1 MKRLAVPLL
10 ITLTLGACAYFQ
22 KNPDAGDPV
31 VDKTTTRSVEDVIQ
45 CLTVQA
51 SMHHASFSTKPL
63 PEGSMLDF
71 GESNVIK
78 VRADNGATTYR
89 FYAGKNHMSTLWLR
103 NVDKT
108 CAP

>member
-22 KNPDAGDPV
+22 KDPDAGDPL
-31 VDKTTTRSVEDVIQ
+31 VDKTTSRSVNDVIQ

-51 SMHHASFSTKPL
+51 SMHNASFSTRAL
-63 PEGSMLDF
+63 PQGSMLVF
-71 GESNVIK
+71 GGSNVIK
-78 VRADNGATTYR
+78 VRADNGTTTYR
-89 FYAGKNHMSTLWLR
+89 FYAGKHHLSNLWLD

>member
-1 MKRLAVPLL
+1 MKRFAVPLF
-10 ITLTLGACAYFQ
+10 ITLTLSACAYFQ
-22 KNPDAGDPV
+22 NDPDAGNPA
-31 VDKTTTRSVEDVIQ
+31 VDKTTSRSVNDVIQ

-51 SMHHASFSTKPL
+51 SMHNTSFQTTAL
-63 PEGSMLDF
+63 PQGSMLDF

-78 VRADNGATTYR
+78 VREDNGTTTYR
-89 FYAGKNHMSTLWLR
+89 FYAGKHHVSNLWLY